1 MGFGDM
7 ESAGI
12 ESAGGGSDMD
22 FDLMNEADWAAFA
35 IVLETALDG
44 LEEGRFLCVEVEV
57 PRKSGERLKG
67 SVPYIQAVREP
78 EGLHVEVASNESLDP
93 RFRLSKESRRLLRDL
108 GLSKP
113 EGDYLPNYW
122 AQFRMHRVEEAAR
135 LLVTALRAGYGVEN
149 PAFLQTDHKALVAII
164 GTAGGPVRESLPAE
178 EEPMR
183 PWLPVPGEDLAVY
196 PRNFDDLSR
205 LIAEALLPMVG
216 PLPKPDE
223 DGDAGILAGPSS
235 VIFVRPSG
243 SLPEVVVHSPVVVN
257 VTDRK
262 AARREVAMLNDVHPG
277 HSIHAGPQHDP
288 GPRRDPRHALRADE
302 PARRGRSVAH
312 HHSGDRLCPRRT
324 GRRARL
330 PARRRG
336 ADDPPARE
344 SARMARGPGIR
355 RPDRQAGGAVALASG
370 MRVLPGGPGRVGDV
384 TQRQPGTPSQQA
396 RGQVR

>member
-1 MGFGDM
+1 MEFGDM

-113 EGDYLPNYW
+113 EGEYLPNYW

-135 LLVTALRAGYGVEN
+135 LLVTALRSGYGVEN

-178 EEPMR
+178 EEPMK
-183 PWLPVPGEDLAVY
+183 PWLPVPGEELAIY
-196 PRNFDDLSR
+196 PKNFEDLSR
-205 LIAEALLPMVG
+205 LIAESLLPMVG

-243 SLPEVVVHSPVVVN
+243 RLPEVVVHSPVVRN

-277 HSIHAGPQHDP
+277 IQYTLVHSTIQARVVIPATPFAPTH
-288 GPRRDPRHALRADE
+288 LR
-302 PARRGRSVAH
+302 VVV
-312 HHSGDRLCPRRT
+312 DRLLT
-324 GRRARL
+324 IL
-330 PARRRG
+330 PAI
-336 ADDPPARE
+336 D
-344 SARMARGPGIR
+344 S
-355 RPDRQAGGAVALASG
+355 ALA
-370 MRVLPGGPGRVGDV
+370 GRVGGQVFLQDAEG
-384 TQRQPGTPSQQA
+384 RMAGRRGKRRGGP
-396 RGQVR
+396 RGQGSTA